1 MIKNE
6 DVAPMEVSAQKC
18 SPPVFQVSLVGAEHS
33 SFHIQSYICSLVHAL
48 VEESDRGS
56 ARISLGKTE
65 SQSMSNTVSFNNS
78 PSSCTQTD

>member
-48 VEESDRGS
+48 VEKSDRGS